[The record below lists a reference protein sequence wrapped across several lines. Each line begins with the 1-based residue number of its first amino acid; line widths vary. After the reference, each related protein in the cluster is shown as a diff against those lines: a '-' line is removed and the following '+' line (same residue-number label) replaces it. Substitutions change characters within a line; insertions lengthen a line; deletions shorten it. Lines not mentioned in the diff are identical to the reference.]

1 MAFTLSRLL
10 NGVAEKYTPA
20 LSLWNGTIVGMSEK
34 GLKIAEISETDY
46 RDFASRHATSP
57 EIGPI
62 QTSFD
67 PSVKEKQ
74 KREFEQVLVGLWG
87 CDNLCAVADFHIY
100 PSETDSTK
108 RALKLDSVIVPEE
121 LRRRSLASLL
131 VAQIFTDLLS
141 NSGRK
146 IASIYAHSVHPATV
160 RLLRRLQ
167 FNDPNV
173 LGAPISHI
181 ALDAESRENFVK
193 DCEGQVR
200 DRLNRM
206 KLQCAYCRNG
216 DKRARP
222 WCLPRGEKPP
232 ILTPE

>member
-1 MAFTLSRLL
+1 LAFTLSRLL
-10 NGVAEKYTPA
+10 NGFAEKYTPA

-108 RALKLDSVIVPEE
+108 RALKLDSVIEGALPACLSHRFLPICYQIQAGKSPASMPTPSTPRPYACYAVC
-121 LRRRSLASLL
+121 SLTTPMFSARQFRISLSTRTH
-131 VAQIFTDLLS
+131 VKTLS
-141 NSGRK
+141 R
-146 IASIYAHSVHPATV
+146 TV
-160 RLLRRLQ
+160 R
-167 FNDPNV
+167 
-173 LGAPISHI
+173 
-181 ALDAESRENFVK
+181 
-193 DCEGQVR
+193 VR
-200 DRLNRM
+200 
-206 KLQCAYCRNG
+206 CG
-216 DKRARP
+216 
-222 WCLPRGEKPP
+222 
-232 ILTPE
+232 TV